1 MKGSTGQM
9 LEMSVQNP
17 PTNFPG
23 PIDPSVLYEQE
34 QHISSAIWEGQD
46 RGTLRCHEHTSKIDG
61 WKLTKKQIDLVG
73 KAGFGY
79 FRLIGQV
86 SLNNPLISALV
97 ERWRRETNTFH
108 LPSGEIT
115 ITLDEVVRILGL
127 RVDGEAV
134 VRDNSV
140 VGSNTEICE
149 NLLGKAPNSDAKEI
163 KGGMVKLGWLKEN
176 FSECPEDASNEEV
189 ERRTRAFL
197 MYLVGSTIFATT
209 SGNLVPLL
217 YLPLFKDFDK
227 AGNYAWGAAALAF
240 LYRQLG
246 KASMKSQ
253 GTISGSLTLLQ
264 CWSYFHLNIGRPE
277 LKQDLS
283 HRFPLALH
291 WKGRLNTQTKSDVV
305 MYRQKL
311 DSLDSSDIDW
321 TPYKDL
327 DSSSIPENFRGDL
340 TLGRSRTILL
350 CMDKAEWHLPD
361 RCLRQFG
368 LRQSIPKD
376 VQRRETKNN
385 EVDNELDTS
394 KRMDSELQEWSNRW
408 QNIVDVVEDG
418 DGTDESEYT
427 TWYSNIT
434 RKLVHRRAFAP
445 SQFQES
451 VSEMMKIQEIAYAA
465 STEDLNMKNKLAFEK
480 IKALVDR
487 YLANRVE
494 GFKVLEKRK
503 RSSESSQNDEE
514 PLN

>member
-1 MKGSTGQM
+1 M

-46 RGTLRCHEHTSKIDG
+46 R
-61 WKLTKKQIDLVG
+61 
-73 KAGFGY
+73 
-79 FRLIGQV
+79 
-86 SLNNPLISALV
+86 
-97 ERWRRETNTFH
+97 
-108 LPSGEIT
+108 
-115 ITLDEVVRILGL
+115 
-127 RVDGEAV
+127 
-134 VRDNSV
+134 
-140 VGSNTEICE
+140 
-149 NLLGKAPNSDAKEI
+149 DAKEI

-368 LRQSIPKD
+368 LHQSIPKD

-427 TWYSNIT
+427 TWYSNIS

-465 STEDLNMKNKLAFEK
+465 STEDLNMKNKLALEK

-503 RSSESSQNDEE
+503 RSSFKSCLQVLEIPKPDRLAPFQFETPRNLTSSSATAVCPS
-514 PLN
+514 PLF